1 MGLKL
6 FDQYT
11 YLHFA
16 SGIIAYYLGLPMLW
30 WFIAHTVFEITEN
43 MKIGIDGRISGQLPK
58 LQIPAWAMPANKT
71 DWTMYL
77 LPDFSIAILYAC
89 DQVLPARFFR
99 VKPKQMS
106 ET

>member
-43 MKIGIDGRISGQLPK
+43 MKIAAAMAIADSVSDEQLAADYIMPSVFDKSVVERVAPAVAAAAVADGVVRGQG
-58 LQIPAWAMPANKT
+58 A
-71 DWTMYL
+71 
-77 LPDFSIAILYAC
+77 S
-89 DQVLPARFFR
+89 
-99 VKPKQMS
+99 S
-106 ET
+106 